1 LLGAAQ
7 CRRGGIEACRL
18 LGVAPSRTAAF
29 ETTTVG
35 VQAERAAATA
45 LVVGV
50 ERGGDLSGSDL
61 LVRDLGA
68 LFPAS

>member
-1 LLGAAQ
+1 MLGAAQ

-18 LGVAPSRTAAF
+18 LEVAPSRTAAF

-50 ERGGDLSGSDL
+50 ERGGDLSGFDL
-61 LVRDLGA
+61 LVRDLAA